1 MGATLPYAAILSSRG
16 PKRNGEGPV
25 IRIHDLELPAQPDR
39 APVAESDV
47 ELVRDGYE
55 LWNAGDVAGLAEL
68 CFSDDIEY
76 RNSPEWPGQRVY
88 RGSETVVRFL
98 TEEVAEIIGLEG
110 VTIDSMDVFGDEI
123 LIALRA
129 QTHGFES
136 GIDFGEVPL
145 FHVARMRDGKVSRVR
160 VYLDEDQALNAA
172 RTGAG

>member
-1 MGATLPYAAILSSRG
+1 M
-16 PKRNGEGPV
+16 
-25 IRIHDLELPAQPDR
+25 IRIHDLEPSAQPDR

-88 RGSETVVRFL
+88 RGSATVVRFL

-160 VYLDEDQALNAA
+160 VYLDEDQALKAA